1 LSWYRRYKIISG
13 VAFALHY
20 LHNDHDDRVIHR
32 DLKASNVMLDTEFNA
47 KLGDFG
53 LARALANEKNSYVT
67 AEGFC
72 GTTGYIAPEYSLTGK
87 ATQQSDVYA
96 FGAVLLEV
104 VCGKRPWTQI
114 NGYLVDWVWALHR
127 ECRLLRAVDNR
138 LGGDYKVEEAERVL
152 LLGLACSHP
161 TASERPKTQEIVQI
175 LSGSMAVPHMPRI
188 KPAFVWSSPPM
199 GLEDICPDFTT
210 DNISPQAIDPET
222 QHQNID
228 RFNYTTV

>member
-1 LSWYRRYKIISG
+1 MGLAANPITSVVLIPLLLSLLVPAATPVAAKLKTSNIKFDYFNGTYNLG
-13 VAFALHY
+13 VFQVDDLATI
-20 LHNDHDDRVIHR
+20 HND
-32 DLKASNVMLDTEFNA
+32 
-47 KLGDFG
+47 
-53 LARALANEKNSYVT
+53 ALQVTPDSVNS
-67 AEGFC
+67 
-72 GTTGYIAPEYSLTGK
+72 
-87 ATQQSDVYA
+87 A
-96 FGAVLLEV
+96 FLINQAV

-138 LGGDYKVEEAERVL
+138 LGGDYKAEEVERVL

-175 LSGSMAVPHMPRI
+175 LSGSVDVPHVPGM

-199 GLEDICPDFTT
+199 GVEDICPDFTT